1 MNAFKFNGVLYK
13 GNINTDFYFYCLHRN
28 KKLIKY
34 LFINLFFI
42 VISLFFKK
50 SIYIKNKYKNLKDVK
65 NIDVE
70 LNNFIKN
77 NKKVVPNNYKKID
90 LIVDRVPVIFIRKIF
105 KKEKILGYELNSKF
119 EVNNADIDNKI
130 SNIKNCNNLFTSDR
144 LNLDRIKANN
154 VIYLKPLKFSLNLS
168 LNTLNILICFILS
181 FIITCVSFL
190 YNNTVLDINFIKS
203 FFSPLLFLLNFLPIF
218 FLMLLL
224 LFITKRISFSWLITL
239 FIIIIHGVANQ
250 SVLTY
255 RDDVVKFGDL
265 FLAKEA
271 LIMTNRYDLVIK
283 WYTIVIIILCIINF
297 FILKKYID
305 KINLNRCKRTIT
317 ILLILVLSIF
327 MYFKVYSNQ
336 DIYQSVGDKSLINIW
351 LSTRQSQIRG
361 LTYPFIYSI
370 RDSMIKKPD
379 NYDEKKAKKVLNEF
393 AYKDISNDK
402 KVNIIAIMLEA
413 YNDFSKFNKINF
425 NTDVY
430 EKFHNIQKDS
440 LYGNIVTN
448 IFGGGTIITER
459 NFLTGYDT
467 FPSFRKNTNSYVWYF
482 KEQGYN
488 VEAFHPSYGA
498 FYNRSLVN
506 INLGFNYYYNYDN
519 TFKKYDDDFGKD
531 ELFMNYIIKK
541 YEENKKTNKPYFSF
555 SVTYQNHGP
564 YTGENYDG
572 KQFFFDNDGRYN
584 SEAYNVINEYL
595 KGIYS
600 TNDALDK
607 LVNYFDNEN
616 DATIIIFF
624 GDHNPFIGENGYSE
638 LGINMD
644 LDNVEGFLNYYET
657 PYVIHANK
665 SARKMFNKS
674 FVGEGNNISPI
685 FLMNELFDYIGLE
698 GNEYLQYM
706 SNLKEKIDVIND
718 YYYKE
723 DKIFVKND
731 NINKKLEEYKLVNY
745 YVSNNFNKE
754 RLG

>member
-1 MNAFKFNGVLYK
+1 
-13 GNINTDFYFYCLHRN
+13 
-28 KKLIKY
+28 
-34 LFINLFFI
+34 
-42 VISLFFKK
+42 
-50 SIYIKNKYKNLKDVK
+50 
-65 NIDVE
+65 
-70 LNNFIKN
+70 
-77 NKKVVPNNYKKID
+77 
-90 LIVDRVPVIFIRKIF
+90 
-105 KKEKILGYELNSKF
+105 
-119 EVNNADIDNKI
+119 
-130 SNIKNCNNLFTSDR
+130 
-144 LNLDRIKANN
+144 
-154 VIYLKPLKFSLNLS
+154 
-168 LNTLNILICFILS
+168 
-181 FIITCVSFL
+181 
-190 YNNTVLDINFIKS
+190 
-203 FFSPLLFLLNFLPIF
+203 
-218 FLMLLL
+218 
-224 LFITKRISFSWLITL
+224 
-239 FIIIIHGVANQ
+239 
-250 SVLTY
+250 
-255 RDDVVKFGDL
+255 
-265 FLAKEA
+265 
-271 LIMTNRYDLVIK
+271 MTNRYDLVIK

-745 YVSNNFNKE
+745 YVSNNWNFPKGAHFSILE
-754 RLG
+754 L

>member
-34 LFINLFFI
+34 LFINLFFV
-42 VISLFFKK
+42 VISLLFKK
-50 SIYIKNKYKNLKDVK
+50 SIYVKNKYKYLKDVK

-239 FIIIIHGVANQ
+239 FVIIIHGVANQ

-265 FLAKEA
+265 FLTKEA

-297 FILKKYID
+297 FILKKHID
-305 KINLNRCKRTIT
+305 KININRCKRTIT
-317 ILLILVLSIF
+317 IILILVLSIF

-393 AYKDISNDK
+393 AYKDISDDK

-531 ELFMNYIIKK
+531 EFFMNYIIKK

-564 YTGENYDG
+564 YTGEIYDG
-572 KQFFFDNDGRYN
+572 KQYFFDNDGRYD